1 MMAESSLLTAPRT
14 MTGSITPS
22 DIGLPVLRVVLG
34 VIMFIPG
41 TQKLF
46 GWFDGLGIKSTG
58 MFFSKAGYPAGETM
72 AAIAGL
78 TETLGGLG
86 VILGLLT
93 PLAAAGIVGIM
104 INAIC
109 VKWTGAVLGLTGV
122 EFEALIIAAAVTLA
136 LAGPGP
142 LRPRPLPAGAP
153 GLPACLRRPGARAG
167 DRTGGPR
174 AAAAGL
180 TRAGTDR

>member
-1 MMAESSLLTAPRT
+1 
-14 MTGSITPS
+14 
-22 DIGLPVLRVVLG
+22 
-34 VIMFIPG
+34 
-41 TQKLF
+41 
-46 GWFDGLGIKSTG
+46 
-58 MFFSKAGYPAGETM
+58 M

-136 LAGPGP
+136 LAYPGRFALDHFLP
-142 LRPRPLPAGAP
+142 VLRDYRPVYGVLALALGIVLAA
-153 GLPACLRRPGARAG
+153 LVLLLR
-167 DRTGGPR
+167 D
-174 AAAAGL
+174 
-180 TRAGTDR
+180 

>member
-1 MMAESSLLTAPRT
+1 MAESSLLTAPRT

-136 LAGPGP
+136 LAGPGRFALDHFLP
-142 LRPRPLPAGAP
+142 VLRDYRPVYGVLALALGIVLAA
-153 GLPACLRRPGARAG
+153 LVLLLR
-167 DRTGGPR
+167 D
-174 AAAAGL
+174 
-180 TRAGTDR
+180 

>member
-136 LAGPGP
+136 LAGPGRFALDHFLP
-142 LRPRPLPAGAP
+142 VLRDYRPVYGVLALALGIVLAA
-153 GLPACLRRPGARAG
+153 LVLLLR
-167 DRTGGPR
+167 D
-174 AAAAGL
+174 
-180 TRAGTDR
+180 